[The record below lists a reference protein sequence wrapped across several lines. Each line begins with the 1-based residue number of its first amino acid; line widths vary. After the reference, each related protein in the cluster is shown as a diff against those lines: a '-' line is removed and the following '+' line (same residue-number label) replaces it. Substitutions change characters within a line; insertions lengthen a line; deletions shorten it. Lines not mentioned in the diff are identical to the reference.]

1 LTSPLL
7 YGIIQKT
14 GKCILNYYPNNQTE
28 SKNILAMPRVKRW
41 ETVLPKHLVTPY
53 AELAGEIAD
62 RIADTV
68 QVSLDEGDKPLTELI
83 GDTSMAMVM
92 KQISEGTISGAAAF
106 TFLAQMAKTKTQNPV
121 QKTENKNLNFTR
133 SIMEIVEGNP
143 EALQR
148 AERLAEENRARVI
161 ERHKTDNILRLKPL
175 QSSAFTEDKGDEPE
189 EIKELRKSNAN
200 T

>member
-1 LTSPLL
+1 
-7 YGIIQKT
+7 
-14 GKCILNYYPNNQTE
+14 
-28 SKNILAMPRVKRW
+28 M
-41 ETVLPKHLVTPY
+41 LPKHLVTPY

-143 EALQR
+143 DALQR
-148 AERLAEENRARVI
+148 AERLAEENRAKVI

-175 QSSAFTEDKGDEPE
+175 QSVTADDNKGSEPD
-189 EIKELRKSNAN
+189 EIKRIRASAN
-200 T
+200 NTSCID

>member
-1 LTSPLL
+1 M
-7 YGIIQKT
+7 
-14 GKCILNYYPNNQTE
+14 
-28 SKNILAMPRVKRW
+28 ARVKRW

-62 RIADTV
+62 RIASTV

-143 EALQR
+143 DALQR
-148 AERLAEENRARVI
+148 AERIAEEGRAKVI

-175 QSSAFTEDKGDEPE
+175 QSITADDNKGDEPE
-189 EIKELRKSNAN
+189 EIKSLRNAN
-200 T
+200 SNR